1 MSGFF
6 DNKILLVK
14 KLRMKSKMNKNLKS
28 NKNIKLIFF
37 ISTLFCFSYGI
48 KIAKANYKNSLGDT
62 SYVYLDSI
70 VVKSRM
76 LQKNKFNLPYSI
88 VQKNAEAIQIGNY
101 RTTPEALVGSSGVF
115 IQKTNHGGGSA
126 FIRGLTGNQTLLMLD
141 GVRINN
147 ATFRYGPNQYL
158 NNIDLYTISQID
170 VSKGTGSVE
179 YGSDAIGGVIH
190 LHSYMPSYNQK
201 KTWSTSASLKYIGQN
216 MERSN
221 RTTLQY
227 AQKNFAIQSGITLR
241 NFGDLVGGNNVGI
254 QSPSGYGETGINTIA
269 KIQLNK
275 AEEMTIS
282 SRFFIQKDVP
292 IYHKVLL
299 EGFKIN
305 KITKQERNIHS
316 IQWEKNLQSK
326 YLSKIKVIQSI
337 QYSNEARESNK
348 LNNVIY
354 RYERD
359 QVNSNGTSIDLYS
372 NPTKNWEI
380 NSGIDYNSD
389 KIASELIDKN
399 LTTGISVNKRGL
411 YPNNSSYKS
420 FSVFNLHKIEL
431 QKWHIEAGVRWNKFG
446 IQLTDTSI
454 GSVNIKPSALVGNGG
469 VAYKLNTSNIVYA
482 SLSSGYRAPNIDDMG
497 TLGIVDFRYELPTSN
512 LAPEKS
518 LHYELG
524 YKLNTKL
531 IQFDLSGFYLKLN
544 DIITRQKV
552 TGSIIN
558 GYQVYSKQNSEAS
571 FIQGFETNLALQ
583 FNTQFRWSSNLTYT
597 YGQNETKNEPMRRI
611 PPLFGQQELV
621 WKKNNTQILVQH
633 LFAGKQDRLAQ
644 GDKDDNRIGKNGT
657 PNWNVFNISVNQ
669 QFNNVFIQLGGINL
683 LNEKYKTHGSGI
695 YAMGRTY
702 SLLLQWNF
710 H

>member
-1 MSGFF
+1 M
-6 DNKILLVK
+6 KKEVK
-14 KLRMKSKMNKNLKS
+14 QYSSWNQLTKLICVLTFLFCHSYGVINVNATTKNL
-28 NKNIKLIFF
+28 
-37 ISTLFCFSYGI
+37 
-48 KIAKANYKNSLGDT
+48 LGDT

-70 VVKSRM
+70 FVKSR
-76 LQKNKFNLPYSI
+76 LNQKNKLNLPYSL
-88 VQKNAEAIQIGNY
+88 VQKNAASIKFGNY
-101 RTTPEALVGSSGVF
+101 RTTPEALMGSSGVF
-115 IQKTNHGGGSA
+115 VQKTNHGGGSA

-190 LHSYMPSYNQK
+190 LHSYMPMYNQQ
-201 KTWSTSASLKYIGQN
+201 KTWSSSTTIKYLGQE
-216 MERSN
+216 MEKTA
-221 RTTLQY
+221 RTVVQY

-241 NFGDLVGGNNVGI
+241 NFGDLVGGKNVGV
-254 QSPSGYGETGINTIA
+254 QSPSGYGETGINTTA

-275 AEEMTIS
+275 AGEITIS

-299 EGFKIN
+299 ESFKIN
-305 KITKQERNIHS
+305 KIAKQERNIHS
-316 IQWEKNLQSK
+316 VQWEKNLQTK
-326 YLSKIKVIQSI
+326 YLSKIKVIQSL
-337 QYSNEARESNK
+337 QYSNEGRESNK
-348 LNNVIY
+348 LNNAIY
-354 RYERD
+354 KYERD

-372 NPTKNWEI
+372 NPTKNWQI

-389 KIASELIDKN
+389 KIKSELIDKN
-399 LTTGISVNKRGL
+399 LTTGLSVNKRGL

-420 FSVFNLHKIEL
+420 FSVFNLHKIDV
-431 QKWHIEAGVRWNKFG
+431 QKWHFEAGVRWNKFG
-446 IQLTDTSI
+446 IQLIDTSI
-454 GSVNIKPSALVGNGG
+454 GQVNIYPSALVGNGG
-469 VAYKLNTSNIVYA
+469 ISYKLNTSNLVYA

-531 IQFDLSGFYLKLN
+531 VQFDLSGFYLNLK

-558 GYQVYSKQNSEAS
+558 GYQVYSKQNSDVS
-571 FIQGFETNLALQ
+571 YIKGFETNIALQ
-583 FNTQFRWSSNLTYT
+583 LNQQLRWSSNLTYT

-611 PPLFGQQELV
+611 PPLFGQQELALE
-621 WKKNNTQILVQH
+621 KNKTQILVQH

-657 PNWNVFNISVNQ
+657 PIWNVFNISINQ
-669 QFNNVFIQLGGINL
+669 QFNNIFIQLGGINL

-702 SLLLQWNF
+702 SLLVQFNL
-710 H
+710 

>member
-1 MSGFF
+1 MMMQL
-6 DNKILLVK
+6 IK
-14 KLRMKSKMNKNLKS
+14 KLRWKNTIRFTSVLTILFCLS
-28 NKNIKLIFF
+28 YGVNNVSATTKNI
-37 ISTLFCFSYGI
+37 FS
-48 KIAKANYKNSLGDT
+48 DT
-62 SYVYLDSI
+62 SYNNLDSI
-70 VVKSRM
+70 FVKSRL
-76 LQKNKFNLPYSI
+76 LQKNKLTLPYSY
-88 VQKNAEAIQIGNY
+88 VQKNAEAIQLGNY
-101 RTTPEALVGSSGVF
+101 RTTPEALMGSSGVF

-158 NNIDLYTISQID
+158 NNIDLYTINQID

-190 LHSYMPSYNQK
+190 LHSYMPLYNQQ
-201 KTWSTSASLKYIGQN
+201 KTWSTNTTLKYIGQD
-216 MERSN
+216 MEMSN
-221 RTTLQY
+221 RTTVQY

-241 NFGDLVGGNNVGI
+241 NFGDLVGGNGVDN

-275 AEEMTIS
+275 TGEITIS

-299 EGFKIN
+299 ESFKIN
-305 KITKQERNIHS
+305 KIAKQERNIHS
-316 IQWEKNLQSK
+316 VQWEKNIQSK
-326 YLSKIKVIQSI
+326 YFSKIKVIQSL

-348 LNNVIY
+348 LNNAIY
-354 RYERD
+354 KYERD

-372 NPTKNWEI
+372 NPTKNWQI
-380 NSGIDYNSD
+380 NTGIDYNSD
-389 KIASELIDKN
+389 KIKSELIDKN
-399 LTTGISVNKRGL
+399 LTTELSVNKRGL
-411 YPNNSSYKS
+411 YPNNSRYTSI
-420 FSVFNLHKIEL
+420 SVFNLHKIDL
-431 QKWHIEAGVRWNKFG
+431 QKWHFEAGVRWNKFG

-454 GSVNIKPSALVGNGG
+454 GEVNIKPSALVGNGG
-469 VAYKLNTSNIVYA
+469 VSYKLNTSNLIYA

-497 TLGIVDFRYELPTSN
+497 TLGIVDFRYELPTNN

-531 IQFDLSGFYLKLN
+531 VQFDLSGFYLKLN

-571 FIQGFETNLALQ
+571 FIQGFETNLAFQ
-583 FNTQFRWSSNLTYT
+583 FNTHFRWSSNLTYT

-611 PPLFGQQELV
+611 PPLFGQQELE
-621 WKKNNTQILVQH
+621 WKKNKTQILIQH

-657 PNWNVFNISVNQ
+657 PNWNVFNISLNQ
-669 QFNNVFIQLGGINL
+669 QFKNIFIQLGGINL

-702 SLLLQWNF
+702 SLLFQWNL
-710 H
+710 

>member
-1 MSGFF
+1 
-6 DNKILLVK
+6 
-14 KLRMKSKMNKNLKS
+14 MKSKMRLVC
-28 NKNIKLIFF
+28 ILTTF
-37 ISTLFCFSYGI
+37 ICFSYGI
-48 KIAKANYKNSLGDT
+48 KSAKASRKYAFNDT

-70 VVKSRM
+70 LVKSRL
-76 LQKNKFNLPYSI
+76 LQKNKLNLPYSL
-88 VQKNAEAIQIGNY
+88 VQKNAASIKIGNY
-101 RTTPEALVGSSGVF
+101 RTTPEALMGSSGVF
-115 IQKTNHGGGSA
+115 VQKTNHGGGSA
-126 FIRGLTGNQTLLMLD
+126 FIRGLTGNQTLLILD

-158 NNIDLYTISQID
+158 NNIDLYSIDQIE

-190 LHSYMPSYNQK
+190 LHSVTPSYNQK
-201 KTWSTSASLKYIGQN
+201 KTWSTSTLFKYIGQD
-216 MERSN
+216 MEKSN
-221 RTTLQY
+221 RTTVQY

-241 NFGDLVGGNNVGI
+241 NFGDLVGGKNVGV
-254 QSPSGYGETGINTIA
+254 QSPSGYDETGINTIA
-269 KIQLNK
+269 KLQLNK
-275 AEEMTIS
+275 AGEITIS

-299 EGFKIN
+299 ESFKIN
-305 KITKQERNIHS
+305 EIAKQERNIHS
-316 IQWEKNLQSK
+316 IQWEKNLQ
-326 YLSKIKVIQSI
+326 YTFLSKIKVIQSF
-337 QYSNEARESNK
+337 QYSNEERESNK

-354 RYERD
+354 KYERD

-372 NPTKNWEI
+372 NPTKNWQI
-380 NSGIDYNSD
+380 NSGIDFNAD
-389 KIASELIDKN
+389 KIKSLLIDKN
-399 LTTGISVNKRGL
+399 LTTGVAVNKRGL

-420 FSVFNLHKIEL
+420 FSVFNLHKIDL
-431 QKWHIEAGVRWNKFG
+431 QKWHIEAGLRYNRFG

-454 GSVNIKPSALVGNGG
+454 GEVNIHPSALVGNAGIS
-469 VAYKLNTSNIVYA
+469 YTLNTSNLVYA

-497 TLGIVDFRYELPTSN
+497 TLGIVDFRYELPSN
-512 LAPEKS
+512 SLEPEKS

-531 IQFDLSGFYLKLN
+531 VQFDLSGFYLNLK

-552 TGSIIN
+552 TGSLIN
-558 GYQVYSKQNSEAS
+558 GYQVYSKQNSDAS
-571 FIQGFETNLALQ
+571 YIKGFEANLAVQLNQQ
-583 FNTQFRWSSNLTYT
+583 FKWSSNLTYT
-597 YGQNETKNEPMRRI
+597 YGQNVTKSEPMRRI

-633 LFAGKQDRLAQ
+633 VFAGKQDRLAQ

-657 PNWNVFNISVNQ
+657 PNWNVFNISLNQ
-669 QFNNVFIQLGGINL
+669 QFKHVFIQLGGINL

-702 SLLLQWNF
+702 SLIAQFNL
-710 H
+710 

>member
-1 MSGFF
+1 MKLRLE
-6 DNKILLVK
+6 NKIRLVY
-14 KLRMKSKMNKNLKS
+14 
-28 NKNIKLIFF
+28 I
-37 ISTLFCFSYGI
+37 ISTLFCLIYGVI
-48 KIAKANYKNSLGDT
+48 NVKANTKNFLGDT

-70 VVKSRM
+70 FVKSRL
-76 LQKNKFNLPYSI
+76 LQKNKLNLPYSL
-88 VQKNAEAIQIGNY
+88 VQKNAEAIQLGNY

-115 IQKTNHGGGSA
+115 VQKTNHGGGSA

-158 NNIDLYTISQID
+158 NNIDLYTIDQIE

-190 LHSYMPSYNQK
+190 LHSYTPKYNQK
-201 KTWSTSASLKYIGQN
+201 KTWSTSTSFKYIGQD
-216 MERSN
+216 MEKSN
-221 RTTLQY
+221 RTTVQY

-241 NFGDLVGGNNVGI
+241 NFGDLVGGKNVGV
-254 QSPSGYGETGINTIA
+254 QSPSGYDETGVNTIA
-269 KIQLNK
+269 KLQLNK
-275 AEEMTIS
+275 AGEITIS

-299 EGFKIN
+299 ESFKIN
-305 KITKQERNIHS
+305 EIAKQERNIHS
-316 IQWEKNLQSK
+316 IQWEKNLQYK
-326 YLSKIKVIQSI
+326 FLSKIKVIQSF
-337 QYSNEARESNK
+337 QYSNEERESNK
-348 LNNVIY
+348 LNNAIY
-354 RYERD
+354 KYERD

-372 NPTKNWEI
+372 NPTKNWQI
-380 NSGIDYNSD
+380 NSGIDFNAD
-389 KIASELIDKN
+389 KIKSSLIDKT
-399 LTTGISVNKRGL
+399 LTTGISVSKRGL

-420 FSVFNLHKIEL
+420 YSVFNLHKIDL
-431 QKWHIEAGVRWNKFG
+431 KKWHIEAGLRYNRFA

-454 GSVNIKPSALVGNGG
+454 GEVNIHPSALVGNAG
-469 VAYKLNTSNIVYA
+469 VSYQLNTSNLVYA

-497 TLGIVDFRYELPTSN
+497 TLGIVDFRYELPTNN

-531 IQFDLSGFYLKLN
+531 VQFDLSGFYLNLK

-558 GYQVYSKQNSEAS
+558 GYQVYSKQNSDAS
-571 FIQGFETNLALQ
+571 YIKGFETNLALQ
-583 FNTQFRWSSNLTYT
+583 LNQQFKWSSNLTYT

-621 WKKNNTQILVQH
+621 WKKNNTQILIQH
-633 LFAGKQDRLAQ
+633 VFAGKQDRLAQ

-657 PNWNVFNISVNQ
+657 PNWNVFNFSINQ
-669 QFNNVFIQLGGINL
+669 QFKHVFIQLGGINL

-702 SLLLQWNF
+702 SLLVQFNL
-710 H
+710 

>member
-1 MSGFF
+1 
-6 DNKILLVK
+6 
-14 KLRMKSKMNKNLKS
+14 
-28 NKNIKLIFF
+28 
-37 ISTLFCFSYGI
+37 
-48 KIAKANYKNSLGDT
+48 
-62 SYVYLDSI
+62 
-70 VVKSRM
+70 M
-76 LQKNKFNLPYSI
+76 LQKNKLNLPYSL
-88 VQKNAEAIQIGNY
+88 VQKNTEAIKLGNY
-101 RTTPEALVGSSGVF
+101 RTTPEALMGSSGVF
-115 IQKTNHGGGSA
+115 VQKTNHGGGSA
-126 FIRGLTGNQTLLMLD
+126 FIRGLTGNQTLLLLD

-158 NNIDLYTISQID
+158 NNIDLYTINQIE
-170 VSKGTGSVE
+170 VYKGTGSVE

-190 LHSYMPSYNQK
+190 LHSYMPSYNQQRK
-201 KTWSTSASLKYIGQN
+201 WSSSTLLKYIGQN
-216 MERSN
+216 MEKTA
-221 RTTLQY
+221 RTTVQY

-241 NFGDLVGGNNVGI
+241 DFGDLVGGKNVGI

-269 KIQLNK
+269 KIALNK
-275 AEEMTIS
+275 AGEMTIS

-299 EGFKIN
+299 ESFKVN
-305 KITKQERNIHS
+305 KIAKQARNIHS
-316 IQWEKNLQSK
+316 IQWEKNLSSK
-326 YLSKIKVIQSI
+326 YLSKIKVIQSL

-359 QVNSNGTSIDLYS
+359 QVNSNVTSVDLFA
-372 NPTKNWEI
+372 NPTKNWQI
-380 NSGIDYNSD
+380 NSGIDYNLD

-399 LTTGISVNKRGL
+399 LNTEISVNKRGL

-446 IQLTDTSI
+446 IQLSDTSI
-454 GSVNIKPSALVGNGG
+454 GNVNIKPSALVGNGG
-469 VAYKLNTSNIVYA
+469 VSYQINTSNLVYA

-497 TLGIVDFRYELPTSN
+497 TLGIVDFRYELPTNN

-524 YKLNTKL
+524 YKLNTKMV
-531 IQFDLSGFYLKLN
+531 QFDLSGFYLKLK

-571 FIQGFETNLALQ
+571 FIKGFETNLALQ
-583 FNTQFRWSSNLTYT
+583 FNIQFRWSSNLTYT

-611 PPLFGQQELV
+611 PPLFGQQELT
-621 WKKNNTQILVQH
+621 WKKNKTQILVQH

-644 GDKDDNRIGKNGT
+644 GDKDDNRIGINGT
-657 PNWNVFNISVNQ
+657 PNWNVFNISMNQ
-669 QFNNVFIQLGGINL
+669 QINNVFIQLGGINL

-702 SLLLQWNF
+702 SLLVQFNL
-710 H
+710 

>member
-1 MSGFF
+1 M
-6 DNKILLVK
+6 I
-14 KLRMKSKMNKNLKS
+14 RMKMQLNTKLGLS
-28 NKNIKLIFF
+28 IKIRLVSFLIIVFY
-37 ISTLFCFSYGI
+37 LSYGI
-48 KIAKANYKNSLGDT
+48 IHVNATTKNIFNDT

-70 VVKSRM
+70 IVKSRM
-76 LQKNKFNLPYSI
+76 LQKNKLNLPYSL
-88 VQKNAEAIQIGNY
+88 VQKNTEAIKLGNY
-101 RTTPEALVGSSGVF
+101 RTTPEALMGSSGVF
-115 IQKTNHGGGSA
+115 VQKTNHGGGSA
-126 FIRGLTGNQTLLMLD
+126 FIRGLTGNQTLLLLD

-158 NNIDLYTISQID
+158 NNIDLYTINQIE
-170 VSKGTGSVE
+170 VYKGTGSVE

-190 LHSYMPSYNQK
+190 LHSYMPSYNQQRK
-201 KTWSTSASLKYIGQN
+201 WSSSTLLKYIGQN
-216 MERSN
+216 MEKTA
-221 RTTLQY
+221 RTTVQY

-241 NFGDLVGGNNVGI
+241 DFGDLVGGKNVGI

-269 KIQLNK
+269 KIALNK
-275 AEEMTIS
+275 AGEMTIS

-299 EGFKIN
+299 ESFKVN
-305 KITKQERNIHS
+305 KIAKQARNIHS
-316 IQWEKNLQSK
+316 IQWEKNLSSK
-326 YLSKIKVIQSI
+326 YLSKIKVIQSL

-359 QVNSNGTSIDLYS
+359 QVNSNVTSVDLFA
-372 NPTKNWEI
+372 NPTKNWQI
-380 NSGIDYNSD
+380 NSGIDYNLD

-399 LTTGISVNKRGL
+399 LNTEISVNKRGL

-446 IQLTDTSI
+446 IQLSDTSI
-454 GSVNIKPSALVGNGG
+454 GNVNIKPSALVGNGG
-469 VAYKLNTSNIVYA
+469 VSYQINTSNLVYA

-497 TLGIVDFRYELPTSN
+497 TLGIVDFRYELPTNN

-524 YKLNTKL
+524 YKLNTKMV
-531 IQFDLSGFYLKLN
+531 QFDLSGFYLKLK

-571 FIQGFETNLALQ
+571 FIKGFETNLALQ
-583 FNTQFRWSSNLTYT
+583 FNIQFRWSSNLTYT

-611 PPLFGQQELV
+611 PPLFGQQELT
-621 WKKNNTQILVQH
+621 WKKNKTQILVQH

-644 GDKDDNRIGKNGT
+644 GDKDDNRIGINGT
-657 PNWNVFNISVNQ
+657 PNWNVFNISMNQ
-669 QFNNVFIQLGGINL
+669 QINNVFIQLGGINL

-702 SLLLQWNF
+702 SLLVKFNL
-710 H
+710 

>member
-1 MSGFF
+1 MQL
-6 DNKILLVK
+6 NK
-14 KLRMKSKMNKNLKS
+14 KLILGKKIRIVSILT
-28 NKNIKLIFF
+28 
-37 ISTLFCFSYGI
+37 TLFSLSYGVI
-48 KIAKANYKNSLGDT
+48 NANATSNYSLGDT

-70 VVKSRM
+70 FVKSR
-76 LQKNKFNLPYSI
+76 LNQKNKINLPYSL
-88 VQKNAEAIQIGNY
+88 VQKSASAIKFGNY
-101 RTTPEALVGSSGVF
+101 RTTPEALMGSSGVF
-115 IQKTNHGGGSA
+115 VQKTNHGGGSA

-170 VSKGTGSVE
+170 LSKGTGSVE

-190 LHSYMPSYNQK
+190 LHSYMPMYNQQ
-201 KTWSTSASLKYIGQN
+201 KTWSSSTTIKYLGQE
-216 MERSN
+216 MEKTL
-221 RTTLQY
+221 RTAVQY

-241 NFGDLVGGNNVGI
+241 NFGDLVGGKNVDV

-269 KIQLNK
+269 KIQLSK
-275 AEEMTIS
+275 AGEITIS

-305 KITKQERNIHS
+305 KIAKQERNIHS
-316 IQWEKNLQSK
+316 VQWEKNFKSK
-326 YLSKIKVIQSI
+326 YLSKIKVIQSL

-348 LNNVIY
+348 LNNAIY
-354 RYERD
+354 KYERD

-372 NPTKNWEI
+372 NPTKNWQI

-389 KIASELIDKN
+389 KIKSELIDKN
-399 LTTGISVNKRGL
+399 LTTGLSVNKRGL
-411 YPNNSSYKS
+411 YPNNSSYT
-420 FSVFNLHKIEL
+420 SVSIFNLHKIDI
-431 QKWHIEAGVRWNKFG
+431 QKWHFEAGVRWNKFG
-446 IQLTDTSI
+446 LQLTDTSI
-454 GSVNIKPSALVGNGG
+454 GAVNIKPSALVGNGG
-469 VAYKLNTSNIVYA
+469 VSYKLNTSNIVYA

-611 PPLFGQQELV
+611 PPLFGQQELA
-621 WKKNNTQILVQH
+621 WKKNNTQILIQH

-657 PNWNVFNISVNQ
+657 PNWNVFNISINQ
-669 QFNNVFIQLGGINL
+669 QFKNVFIQIGGINL